1 MVAHCAQPTNEVKG
15 ARGSITPTSQ
25 SAWAAKGDAGHHG
38 LRVTPPKKRRKKLNA
53 IGHSRLILHSYA
65 FYFGKLSILKMFY
78 TLRLFKY
85 TVTRAG
91 EMA

>member
-38 LRVTPPKKRRKKLNA
+38 LRVTPQKKKKEIKCHRSQQAYFTQL
-53 IGHSRLILHSYA
+53 RIL
-65 FYFGKLSILKMFY
+65 LW
-78 TLRLFKY
+78 
-85 TVTRAG
+85 
-91 EMA
+91 